1 MSLLDSMMEQCTI
14 IDRKTEPDG
23 EGGYNVVWQ
32 DGATID
38 AAIVHNSSMEAQIAE
53 KQGVTSVYTVTT
65 PRAVLLE
72 YHTVIRRN
80 SDGKIFR
87 VTSDPEDIKSPAVSS
102 LDIRQVTAEK
112 WSLPS

>member
-1 MSLLDSMMEQCTI
+1 MSLLDSMLEQCTI

-53 KQGVTSVYTVTT
+53 K
-65 PRAVLLE
+65 
-72 YHTVIRRN
+72 
-80 SDGKIFR
+80 
-87 VTSDPEDIKSPAVSS
+87 
-102 LDIRQVTAEK
+102 
-112 WSLPS
+112 